1 MTFLVLKSYDGGR
14 TWEAARRCA
23 DFAAAAHAAEALRSQ
38 HPMIRFRLDVETSPQ
53 PARRRARAKRSRQG
67 RRNRSLL
74 AHK

>member
-23 DFAAAAHAAEALRSQ
+23 DFASAAHAAEVLRSQ
-38 HPMIRFRLDVETSPQ
+38 HPMIRFRLDVETSPRQ
-53 PARRRARAKRSRQG
+53 RKRRGRPTRG